1 MLMKWRHW
9 RGFTLIELMVAIAL
23 LAFLLLIAYPGFVT
37 LLANLRVRAVAD
49 GVLSGLQYARGEA
62 LKRNMEITF
71 RIDPVSGVGG
81 GWQVL
86 LPDSTVIQQKSAAD
100 GGAVEAMMTGGNVD
114 IIFDNLGRRIQP
126 PAPPAVVDIDITNP
140 GVDACET
147 AGGSIRCLRITVAIG
162 GEVRL
167 CDPRRPVGDPQ
178 AC

>member
-1 MLMKWRHW
+1 MLNKGLPK
-9 RGFTLIELMVAIAL
+9 GFTLVELMVTIAL

-37 LLANLRVRAVAD
+37 MLANLRVRSVAD

-86 LPDSTVIQQKSAAD
+86 LPDATVIQQKSAAE
-100 GGAVEAMMTGGNVD
+100 GGGVEAQMNGGNVD
-114 IIFDNLGRRIQP
+114 IVFENLGRRSLP
-126 PAPPAVVDIDITNP
+126 AAPPATLDIDITNP
-140 GVDACET
+140 SVDTCEP
-147 AGGSIRCLRITVAIG
+147 AGSIRCLRVTVALG

-167 CDPRRPVGDPQ
+167 CDPRRPAGDPQ